1 MSTTT
6 HFAFPNRGGPVNE
19 RRETKRREE
28 EKMRK
33 EKEGLVSLFWS
44 GLVCSVLLFF
54 STRKRE
60 TVLVIDG
67 VCWS

>member
-33 EKEGLVSLFWS
+33 EKEKGKERERGLSLCS
-44 GLVCSVLLFF
+44 GLVWSVLFCCSSPPARGRRYL
-54 STRKRE
+54 
-60 TVLVIDG
+60 
-67 VCWS
+67 